1 MYISLNGTLV
11 VGANLSWEEFVM
23 LAANTGF
30 GGVDVNVTGA
40 MEMGLKATKRLLAK
54 TELKPAVIGLPVNF
68 RQDEAKFTADLK
80 KLPEA
85 AQFGVE
91 IGCPRFSTWLLPSY
105 DEPAEVITRRFRDRL
120 SACAEVLA
128 RHEIRFGLEFVSP
141 LHWRQAG
148 KHIWKY
154 RLNEMLEFAES
165 CGPNVGVLLD
175 SWHWHHAGS
184 SIQDILDAGKDR
196 IMHVQV
202 ADAPDIP
209 AEKIRDFERLLPGEG
224 VIDFDAFFGALGK
237 IGYQDGVSPEI
248 FGRTF
253 RDMLPADG
261 AELGLYWTHRAMRV
275 AGIEA

>member
-1 MYISLNGTLV
+1 M
-11 VGANLSWEEFVM
+11 
-23 LAANTGF
+23 
-30 GGVDVNVTGA
+30 
-40 MEMGLKATKRLLAK
+40 
-54 TELKPAVIGLPVNF
+54 
-68 RQDEAKFTADLK
+68 
-80 KLPEA
+80 
-85 AQFGVE
+85 
-91 IGCPRFSTWLLPSY
+91 
-105 DEPAEVITRRFRDRL
+105 ITRRFRDRL

-128 RHEIRFGLEFVSP
+128 RHKIRFGLEFVSP
-141 LHWRQAG
+141 LHWRQAR

-184 SIQDILDAGKDR
+184 TIQDIFDAGKDK
-196 IMHVQV
+196 IVHVQV

-209 AEKIRDFERLLPGEG
+209 AEKIRDSERLLPGEG

-237 IGYQDGVSPEI
+237 IGYEDGVSPEV

-261 AELGLYWTHRAMRV
+261 AELGLYWTHRSMRA